1 LKGGEKKMK
10 LDVKAFALANGII
23 WGLAI
28 FIMTVWVLMRGGGET
43 LILLEQFFIGYSIS
57 YAGALIGLAY
67 GFVGGFICGGVFSWL
82 YNRFVCSSEE

>member
-1 LKGGEKKMK
+1 MK
-10 LDVKAFALANGII
+10 LDVKAFALANAII

-67 GFVGGFICGGVFSWL
+67 GFVSGFICGGIFAWL
-82 YNRFVCSSEE
+82 YNRFVGSPEE

>member
-1 LKGGEKKMK
+1 MK

-67 GFVGGFICGGVFSWL
+67 GFVSGFICAGIFGWL
-82 YNRFVCSSEE
+82 YNRFVSSPEE